1 MCLPYFYEQRFPK
14 FCHQSLFGTKSSSAD
29 YIHTTHKKQEQ
40 KMVLHGIVGNPRE
53 DWYRI
58 RVKK

>member
-1 MCLPYFYEQRFPK
+1 MNYLSLRTGALRSSILAGAMALVIT
-14 FCHQSLFGTKSSSAD
+14 SLFLV
-29 YIHTTHKKQEQ
+29 H
-40 KMVLHGIVGNPRE
+40 HGIVGNPRE